1 MLENLGGCK
10 GFTLGLGN
18 KTHTEQRV
26 LPMES
31 SEDQSTLSQKNLDVN
46 ASSSAPN
53 PSRAPWGGLT
63 TEAGSAY
70 VTSVHGKRSLR
81 AGQPGMCETQR

>member
-1 MLENLGGCK
+1 
-10 GFTLGLGN
+10 
-18 KTHTEQRV
+18 
-26 LPMES
+26 MES
-31 SEDQSTLSQKNLDVN
+31 SEDQPSLPPKSLGVI

-70 VTSVHGKRSLR
+70 VPSVHGKRSLR
-81 AGQPGMCETQR
+81 AGQPGMSETQR